1 MSKSPDF
8 LKQGTSAQSGGTCLI
23 MGAHPCI
30 SSSEKSAPVRKTR
43 ILETPRAEKDPKREA
58 YFIVSAAI
66 SIGGRVC
73 GTLSA

>member
-1 MSKSPDF
+1 
-8 LKQGTSAQSGGTCLI
+8 

-43 ILETPRAEKDPKREA
+43 ILETPRAEKDLKREA

-73 GTLSA
+73 GTLGA